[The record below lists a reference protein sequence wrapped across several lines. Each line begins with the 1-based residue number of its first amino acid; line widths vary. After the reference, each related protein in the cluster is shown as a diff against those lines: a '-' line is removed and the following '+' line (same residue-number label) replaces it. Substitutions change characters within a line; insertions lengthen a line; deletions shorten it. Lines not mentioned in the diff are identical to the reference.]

1 MTLDARS
8 RLSIVRLFL
17 SIIVYLKSDRPLF
30 LFSSISSRVYFPG
43 ESMIFSPSCLD
54 NPEDF
59 YGRYFFF
66 VIFFLSLFLL
76 LFFFFFNEFYTEM

>member
-66 VIFFLSLFLL
+66 VIFFLFLFLL
-76 LFFFFFNEFYTEM
+76 LFFFFQ